1 MKDTTFARRPIGYFV
16 HHQGRGHAQRCAA
29 LARALPEDRPLTI
42 FCARDDIF
50 GDLPDHVEVRR
61 VPSLFEATGDEAP
74 GLADMPT
81 PDTLHC
87 APVGWPSIREA
98 MATLAQWFRDADPA
112 LIVSDVSAEVA
123 QLARLC
129 SVPHVCV
136 MQHGERG
143 DPGHMAAYRG
153 AAGLLAPFAEAL
165 AQPDWDAEMRG
176 KMHFASG
183 LGTGPLPDRAA
194 ARAALG
200 IAEGARLALV
210 LSGGGG
216 SGFAQAP
223 FGVAA
228 RTFPDMQWAT
238 IGHLQRDWHAT
249 DPGNITH
256 HGWIDAPELWLA
268 AADLVV
274 SSAGNSTCAQV
285 LSAGVPW
292 IVVPEW
298 RYFDEQVCKARALAA
313 AGVAQFEPHLPS
325 SAQAWR
331 RAVRAATA
339 THAPG
344 RQRALVSDAAARDAA
359 HWLDALAERLW
370 APAPSLTTQD
380 QRRIVA

>member
-1 MKDTTFARRPIGYFV
+1 MKDFPLPPKPIGYFV

-29 LARALPEDRPLTI
+29 IVNALPGTRPVTV

-50 GDLPDHVEVRR
+50 PPLRPGVTVRR
-61 VPSLFEATGDEAP
+61 IPSLFEPTGEEAP
-74 GLADMPT
+74 AMAEMPT

-87 APVGWPSIREA
+87 APVGWPSIRRA
-98 MATLAQWFRDADPA
+98 MASLASWFAAEDPA
-112 LIVSDVSAEVA
+112 LLISDVSAEVA

-136 MQHGERG
+136 LQHGERS
-143 DPGHMAAYRG
+143 DPGHACAYRG

-165 AQPDWDAEMRG
+165 AQPDWDAEARG
-176 KMHFASG
+176 KTHFAGG
-183 LGTGPLPDRAA
+183 LGVAPLPSRAA

-200 IAEGARLALV
+200 IAPDARIALAV
-210 LSGGGG
+210 SGGGG

-228 RTFPDMQWAT
+228 RSAPEFDWIT
-238 IGHLQRDWHAT
+238 IGQVQRDWHAT
-249 DPGNITH
+249 DPGNIRH
-256 HGWIDAPELWLA
+256 LGWVDDADAWIA

-285 LSAGVPW
+285 ASAGVPW

-298 RYFDEQVCKARALAA
+298 RYFDEQVEKARALDRAGAA
-313 AGVAQFEPHLPS
+313 LHLPHLPS

-331 RAVRAATA
+331 RAISAAT
-339 THAPG
+339 G
-344 RQRALVSDAAARDAA
+344 RHDPRAQAALIDPQPAAETAGWLEDLAARLWGAGQ
-359 HWLDALAERLW
+359 ALPIATVERIN
-370 APAPSLTTQD
+370 A
-380 QRRIVA
+380 